1 MYKVRGCFLKTS
13 GSCGKEKRDK
23 VRGSSLKIFRLFR
36 YREYRQGVRGSFL
49 KTSGTSS
56 RRIQ

>member
-1 MYKVRGCFLKTS
+1 MFPDDFRLFQEENT
-13 GSCGKEKRDK
+13 DK

-36 YREYRQGVRGSFL
+36 FREYRQGVRGSFL
-49 KTSGTSS
+49 KTSGSLS